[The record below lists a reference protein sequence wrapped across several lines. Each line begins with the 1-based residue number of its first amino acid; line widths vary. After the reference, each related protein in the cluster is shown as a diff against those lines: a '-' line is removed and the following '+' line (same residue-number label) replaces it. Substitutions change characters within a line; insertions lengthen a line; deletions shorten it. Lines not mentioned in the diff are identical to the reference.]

1 MVKGPSEVFD
11 EMEGAAE
18 RARQA
23 EMKVLREEIASVGF
37 AEVSTRLTWLAS
49 VCHRTARANGFWTHF
64 PAEAGE
70 TSLGQ
75 LFQRMYLATKI
86 ALIHEE
92 GSEILRVL
100 RLDEGVARLQEELA
114 DIIIRCLDLAAVAG
128 GDFGQ
133 VLVDKMNENTRRP
146 YRHGRAF

>member
-1 MVKGPSEVFD
+1 MVGAG
-11 EMEGAAE
+11 MEEQAE

-23 EMKVLREEIASVGF
+23 EMEVLRQEIDSVGF

-49 VCHRTARANGFWTHF
+49 VCHRTMRANGFWTHF
-64 PAEAGE
+64 PAVAGE
-70 TSLGQ
+70 TELGQ

-92 GSEILRVL
+92 GSEALRCL
-100 RLDEGVARLQEELA
+100 RKDEGAARLQEELA
-114 DIIIRCLDLAAVAG
+114 DTIIRCMDLGHLVA

-133 VLVDKMNENTRRP
+133 VLVEKMNENTRRP
-146 YRHGRAF
+146 YRHGGRAF